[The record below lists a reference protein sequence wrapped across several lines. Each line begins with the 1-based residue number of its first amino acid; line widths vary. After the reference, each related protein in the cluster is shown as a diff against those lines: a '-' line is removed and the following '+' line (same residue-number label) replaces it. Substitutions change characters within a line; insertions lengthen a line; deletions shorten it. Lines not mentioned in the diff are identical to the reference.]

1 MKSLVIVAHGSR
13 RQASNEEVKVLAAK
27 VEQHLPSGFSG
38 VKVAFLELASPS
50 IEATIDACY
59 EEGASEV
66 VVLPYFLSEGT
77 HVAKD
82 VPSEVGKAMDKW
94 PDKKIDIVPHIGS
107 LDSMID
113 LILSVCTTAD

>member
-1 MKSLVIVAHGSR
+1 MKTLVLVAHGSR
-13 RQASNEEVKVLAAK
+13 RQASNEEVKVLAAR
-27 VEQHLPSGFSG
+27 VEKHLPSGFSG

-50 IEATIDACY
+50 IEAAIDSGY
-59 EEGASEV
+59 EEGASELL
-66 VVLPYFLSEGT
+66 VLPYFLSAGT

-82 VPSEVGKAMDKW
+82 VPSEVAKAMDKW

-113 LILSVCTTAD
+113 LILSVCPTQ